1 MKVDID
7 EIEHKL
13 TLKFTRNSWG
23 SFEAI
28 WDMLYDI
35 RMVKYVSREQISQI
49 KKRYDK
55 TCSLK
60 KINHLI
66 ELGLLKQTPN
76 KVLITTDYSVD
87 LLGQLGKNVSIL
99 PTEIK
104 GDGAINELNNTEVFI
119 QALKLPD
126 FIALLY
132 PRFPKNN
139 PYLIPDALLVRGTK
153 ERYKLEFLE
162 VEAGK
167 SNWDSYLEKKRN
179 NYKILANEKRPYTY
193 WTWQC
198 KLLNLPVPKIED
210 FKFSVSIVGKIIND
224 FGTGFIFME
233 KINGSI

>member
-1 MKVDID
+1 LKDEID

-13 TLKFTRNSWG
+13 TLNFTRNSWG

-28 WDMLYDI
+28 WDMLFYI
-35 RMVKYVSREQISQI
+35 RMVKYIRRDQISQI
-49 KKRYDK
+49 KKRYNK
-55 TCSLK
+55 TCSSD
-60 KINHLI
+60 KINRLI
-66 ELGLLKQTPN
+66 ELGLLEKTN
-76 KVLITTDYSVD
+76 NDILIVTDYSVE

-104 GDGAINELNNTEVFI
+104 GDGSINELNNTEVFI

-139 PYLIPDALLVRGTK
+139 PYLIPDALLVRGTE

-167 SNWDSYLEKKRN
+167 SNWDNYLEQKRV
-179 NYKILANEKRPYTY
+179 NYLKLASEKRPYTY
-193 WTWQC
+193 WSWQC
-198 KLLNLPVPKIED
+198 GLLNLTAPDIND
-210 FKFSVSIVGKIIND
+210 FRFSVSIIGKVKKD
-224 FGTGFIFME
+224 FGTGFNFME
-233 KINGSI
+233 EL